1 MGKPK
6 RFKKCLSFFLAF
18 LMLLSSITV
27 GFTAFAAPA
36 DWADAVKAQDNS
48 GTAIGDYL
56 YDIAMAY
63 YNDGVKPTSSSKGH
77 PASRATYQ
85 NLNTNGVG
93 PENKRGSYVEDVYED
108 GRTYK
113 AVVAAWHLV
122 LECTGRNDHVSNQAK
137 WFINGRLGPSRGDK
151 TNLMGNDYPGGE
163 SEYATDGMMGV
174 LYESGTQ
181 QNSHYTTIVKLNE
194 GYYLWNEYGN
204 DLNKLTALRK
214 TMASNHWKSRGFVWG
229 GTSGAAEEMNTG
241 YNYIDA
247 YYSAIAV
254 NADELKAFNKFF
266 SSSDDNQRDYW
277 NYLVA
282 GQSDEKQFDNI
293 PRDKQVEIVSQTASL
308 LQAIQNGS
316 HSHNYDRL
324 IGDNNSTKTAMTAS
338 SSSAEGKEGTR
349 KIFEHFFGCTYAQ
362 VTTYV
367 NNLLQYLLK
376 QFRAAVNDVKQ
387 ALYIDGDVTKG
398 VRTDLTISDLQE
410 IQSNIS
416 FADSVYGN
424 LGSLQSAVTT
434 EKNLLDKTYKPDF
447 VKQWNIA
454 HANAYIAEVNKMEDA

>member
-137 WFINGRLGPSRGDK
+137 WFINGRLGPSKGDK

-174 LYESGTQ
+174 L
-181 QNSHYTTIVKLNE
+181 
-194 GYYLWNEYGN
+194 
-204 DLNKLTALRK
+204 LRI
-214 TMASNHWKSRGFVWG
+214 R
-229 GTSGAAEEMNTG
+229 
-241 YNYIDA
+241 
-247 YYSAIAV
+247 YS
-254 NADELKAFNKFF
+254 
-266 SSSDDNQRDYW
+266 
-277 NYLVA
+277 
-282 GQSDEKQFDNI
+282 
-293 PRDKQVEIVSQTASL
+293 
-308 LQAIQNGS
+308 
-316 HSHNYDRL
+316 
-324 IGDNNSTKTAMTAS
+324 
-338 SSSAEGKEGTR
+338 
-349 KIFEHFFGCTYAQ
+349 
-362 VTTYV
+362 
-367 NNLLQYLLK
+367 
-376 QFRAAVNDVKQ
+376 
-387 ALYIDGDVTKG
+387 
-398 VRTDLTISDLQE
+398 
-410 IQSNIS
+410 
-416 FADSVYGN
+416 
-424 LGSLQSAVTT
+424 T
-434 EKNLLDKTYKPDF
+434 E
-447 VKQWNIA
+447 
-454 HANAYIAEVNKMEDA
+454 